1 MRRATERAGEVFSYS
16 VNSRRLQSYLM
27 LIFMGCLVLVPT
39 VLAPSWLL
47 LLPFSVPLVGSFLWQ
62 AYCVAVDRP
71 WRISISRRKI
81 RWDGSFNSKPNVV
94 LVKDVAYLV
103 IDRRQDNDSHHP
115 WLRLR
120 MNDGSERAIPSCGAD
135 CQAFAHALQQVSPSL
150 FVRYLG

>member
-1 MRRATERAGEVFSYS
+1 MARAGTVFSYS
-16 VNSRRLQSYLM
+16 LEARRPQSYFQL
-27 LIFMGCLVLVPT
+27 LFSVCLVLVPT
-39 VLAPSWLL
+39 VLRPDWLL
-47 LLPFSVPLVGSFLWQ
+47 FLPISVPLVGALAWQ
-62 AYCVAVDRP
+62 AHRLAVDRP
-71 WRISISRRKI
+71 WRISVSRRKI
-81 RWDGSFNSKPNVV
+81 TWDRSFDSKPNVV

-103 IDRRQDNDSHHP
+103 IDRQDSDSHHP